1 MQALDYDRSTTGEK
15 SWATM
20 AEGEGEEGSPP
31 QKEHLVATSAAAD
44 VPSRSSFEPAIPR
57 QQPRY

>member
-31 QKEHLVATSAAAD
+31 QKEHFIR
-44 VPSRSSFEPAIPR
+44 VPNFRHFSNR
-57 QQPRY
+57 